1 MTERPIQKSD
11 RGRISIRF
19 EECKGCG
26 LCMTV
31 CPVHC
36 LICREDLNS
45 QGFAPADYIGH
56 GCTGCGICFYV
67 CPEPGALTVFQLER
81 GRV

>member
-1 MTERPIQKSD
+1 
-11 RGRISIRF
+11 
-19 EECKGCG
+19 
-26 LCMTV
+26 MTV